1 MTSGQAT
8 LPRTVSAPVVA
19 ASPSRLSGKS
29 FASALLIL
37 FTGLALT
44 LAWRLSPAPGW
55 WFPLLAGSALS
66 AASIWRRQPWADG
79 WSRYLG
85 FGAIVLL
92 ACVVNRVL
100 YLGDLFLSGDVYL
113 DWPFYA
119 PHPQASIIKAEMA
132 TMLGTLLTVFAWFAG
147 GGARF
152 SPGSVLQTSRTP
164 LLRLLVVTYV
174 CSLLT
179 LLLSMVAPAALL
191 MSGQFLPTMLVLGST
206 TAFFVPLLVTRT
218 RLSRLGLV
226 ILMGAPF
233 IYVALGTGM
242 KETILLALMPT
253 AYMSWNYSRRRG
265 ARLMLVLVALVVFAM
280 VTSYIGFF
288 RNEVWY
294 TDRAVAQG
302 QVFSDF
308 VDSIDRRGM
317 AATTSDGLAEFL
329 ARSDAAPYRGWAVAI
344 ADQEGYQPAL
354 VFNPLLYVFV
364 PRMLWPDK
372 PPVRQGW
379 EYSGLVFGAQYAA
392 GNDSSLSAGLYPALY
407 LGQGWSAVL
416 LGAAAVGFLVAWLT
430 RLALRVGGPVL
441 AGLFTLSLLPYALR
455 LDEAWTVGAFSA
467 PIINFVYIVVIFVAA
482 RVLAGVL
489 PSSEPAHG

>member
-1 MTSGQAT
+1 MQ
-8 LPRTVSAPVVA
+8 PSAA
-19 ASPSRLSGKS
+19 ASPSRLWGRNLIT
-29 FASALLIL
+29 ALLI
-37 FTGLALT
+37 FFSGLALT

-55 WFPLLAGSALS
+55 WLPLLAGSALS

-79 WSRYLG
+79 WSRYLS
-85 FGAIVLL
+85 FGAVVLL

-100 YLGDLFLSGDVYL
+100 YLGDLFLSGDTYL

-119 PHPQASIIKAEMA
+119 AHPQASIIKAEVA

-152 SPGSVLQTSRTP
+152 SPGSVLHTSHAP
-164 LLRLLVVTYV
+164 LLRLLLVTYV
-174 CSLLT
+174 GSLLA
-179 LLLSMVAPAALL
+179 LLLSMAAPDTFLVT
-191 MSGQFLPTMLVLGST
+191 GQFLPTMLVLGAT
-206 TAFFVPLLVTRT
+206 TAFFVPLLVTRA
-218 RLSRLGLV
+218 RLSRLCLV
-226 ILMGAPF
+226 VLMGLPF

-242 KETILLALMPT
+242 KETILLAFMPT
-253 AYMSWNYSRRRG
+253 AYMLWNYSRRRG
-265 ARLMLVLVALVVFAM
+265 ARLVLALFAIAVLAL
-280 VTSYIGFF
+280 VTSYISFF

-308 VDSIDRRGM
+308 VDSIDHRGL
-317 AATTSDGLAEFL
+317 APTITDGLAQFL
-329 ARSDAAPYRGWAVAI
+329 ARNDAAPYRGWAISI
-344 ADQEGYQPAL
+344 ADQEGYQPEL
-354 VFNPLLYVFV
+354 VFAPMLYVFA

-416 LGAAAVGFLVAWLT
+416 LGALAVGFLVAWLT

-455 LDEAWTVGAFSA
+455 LDEAWTVGALSA
-467 PIINFVYIVVIFVAA
+467 PILSFLYILVIFIVA
-482 RVLAGVL
+482 RLLAGVL
-489 PSSEPAHG
+489 PSSDPAR